1 MGKMKEI
8 WEDLRAK
15 EEEEG
20 KEPFETEK
28 DLTCCLLMPSLQ
40 SQEEGGEEE
49 EEGEKNG

>member
-20 KEPFETEK
+20 VPFETEK
-28 DLTCCLLMPSLQ
+28 DINCWLLMPSLQ
-40 SQEEGGEEE
+40 GRR
-49 EEGEKNG
+49 KA